1 MAEPNLAEGIGL
13 QGRVE
18 DNSYQM
24 WAQGQQMAGARA
36 AARKKASDEDDK
48 AYRDIVGKLK
58 IDGVHN
64 LDLPVAQK
72 NVAGWIQK
80 VDETRKNF
88 PNDWQN
94 RIVEDTQKAMQTQ
107 AQLVVHKPILDN
119 MAKTINENKAL
130 GLDTPAE
137 MELLEK
143 LTGNYTYD
151 DVAKIAPDPYGTVK
165 YDPTTRSIAHNP
177 LPPINTIAEE
187 DKFLN
192 NDNFKSSVI
201 SVKNPN
207 YKSYKGESQ
216 YFDSKGIPI
225 TEEQGILAAKQLG
238 LPKATSVEQGL
249 MSLSADPNY
258 AKTKEAKLH
267 MKGLLPKNY
276 YSLPLEERVTLYKAA
291 GTKDMAD
298 RAGYSTNIRMEH
310 PFAPK
315 SDGATSKTA
324 PTTSL
329 DVDKEYVSITEIGE
343 SGTKARSAVSKGI
356 MSFNPQ
362 TVSVSA
368 SGTLVNGKTLRSTKK
383 SGGITDATTGQI
395 VFFPVLLPMEGSKEK
410 PRILFQNEVDSIST
424 AARKRVEYRPYAEL
438 KSTEKIIVDKKE
450 TGDTESF
457 FVDLDEVSDNLAT
470 KGEVD
475 VNTAYEHAKKKTEE
489 YRIGS
494 PINKKTETKTTA
506 PKPAKTTTKNDYSKY
521 KRQ

>member
-24 WAQGQQMAGARA
+24 WAQGQQMAGTRA

-64 LDLPVAQK
+64 LDLPVAEK
-72 NVAGWIQK
+72 NMADWLLS

-94 RIVEDTQKAMQTQ
+94 RIQPATQKAMQTQ

-137 MELLEK
+137 TELLEK

-192 NDNFKSSVI
+192 NDDFKSSVI

-238 LPKATSVEQGL
+238 LPKATSVEQGF

-267 MKGLLPKNY
+267 MKGLLPENY
-276 YSLPLEERVTLYKAA
+276 YSLPLEERVPLYKAA

-298 RAGYSTNIRMEH
+298 RVGYSTSVSMERPYAPTAAQRKPKKDYTTGLGVEKNYNITDSSG
-310 PFAPK
+310 K
-315 SDGATSKTA
+315 IIDQVTSKG
-324 PTTSL
+324 L
-329 DVDKEYVSITEIGE
+329 
-343 SGTKARSAVSKGI
+343 
-356 MSFNPQ
+356 MSFDPQ
-362 TVSVSA
+362 GA
-368 SGTLVNGKTLRSTKK
+368 SLTLSDDALDASTMKPIKK
-383 SGGITDATTGQI
+383 SGNTANVKSGQI
-395 VFFPVLLPMEGSKEK
+395 LFLPKFIPKKGEREK
-410 PRILFQNEVDSIST
+410 YQGGVPNKDLDIIKKTNQRDLIEYTPYVEVT
-424 AARKRVEYRPYAEL
+424 
-438 KSTEKIIVDKKE
+438 STEKIIVDGKE
-450 TGDTESF
+450 TGDTKSY
-457 FVDLDEVSDNLAT
+457 FVEHNELADNLSNKDA
-470 KGEVD
+470 VD
-475 VNTAYEHAKKKTEE
+475 VDAAYRHAREKTEKFRSGEKTEKNNPEKKDTAKPSGSTTKKT
-489 YRIGS
+489 S
-494 PINKKTETKTTA
+494 K
-506 PKPAKTTTKNDYSKY
+506 DYGL
-521 KRQ
+521 